1 MKRFLNTMLLFLLC
15 MTLAGCGS
23 ETPDNPSAIQS
34 SSSGMTE
41 DSHTDEAMEES
52 EQNVTT
58 ENGTGQREDET
69 QEETISTPEDT
80 AGLETEFSLSDI
92 PAYSGMPYVSVNDNV
107 PFFTDSD
114 LSETS
119 YEYYSEL
126 DTLGRCGVCV
136 ASVGQDIMPTEERGN
151 IGNVKPTGW
160 HTVKYAG
167 IVDGNYLYNRCHL
180 IGFQLAG
187 ENANTGNLITGTRY
201 MNVDGM
207 LPFENMV
214 ADYVK
219 EIGNHVMYRVTPIF
233 EKDNL
238 LASDVL
244 MEAKSVEDN
253 GDGILFNVYCYN
265 VQPGIAIDYASGNST
280 TDGTFAAEEEKET
293 PIETAP
299 EPTQEQQAPSEG
311 TGAYAVNANNG
322 KIHIVGE
329 CSATGDGSNAMNNP
343 VYINTYEEAES
354 YSQSI
359 APNQDKRKCG
369 NCW

>member
-1 MKRFLNTMLLFLLC
+1 M
-15 MTLAGCGS
+15 
-23 ETPDNPSAIQS
+23 
-34 SSSGMTE
+34 
-41 DSHTDEAMEES
+41 
-52 EQNVTT
+52 
-58 ENGTGQREDET
+58 
-69 QEETISTPEDT
+69 
-80 AGLETEFSLSDI
+80 
-92 PAYSGMPYVSVNDNV
+92 
-107 PFFTDSD
+107 
-114 LSETS
+114 
-119 YEYYSEL
+119 
-126 DTLGRCGVCV
+126 
-136 ASVGQDIMPTEERGN
+136 
-151 IGNVKPTGW
+151 
-160 HTVKYAG
+160 
-167 IVDGNYLYNRCHL
+167 YNRCNL
-180 IGFQLAG
+180 IGFQLTG